1 MIEIRIIALIMLAL
15 ICLNTFV
22 FKWRWATYV
31 LGLLSTFALMIP
43 VAWSHYQTWPV
54 SLSDNL
60 IVGLVFIQSAYL
72 TFFFSSKDSWKT
84 AVLVQPVLL
93 VLSIFALMLWP
104 GRTLIMLESN
114 WLFAHILGALA
125 AFGVLGYSA
134 ICAAAYLYKTGKI
147 KSHGNTFI
155 SKNLP
160 SVATLERLEF
170 SALMMG
176 QTFLL
181 ISIVA
186 GQWYYYNLTGDM
198 FPITHKFI
206 FTLLAFI
213 LVLVLIS
220 MRLIL
225 GTRGRVAS
233 RIVLVAYLLVSIG
246 FIGSKV
252 VIEFLQ

>member
-1 MIEIRIIALIMLAL
+1 MIEIRILAL
-15 ICLNTFV
+15 ITLALLCLNTFV
-22 FKWRWATYV
+22 FKWRWATYA
-31 LGLLSTFALMIP
+31 LGLFSTFFLMIP

-72 TFFFSSKDSWKT
+72 TFFFSSKDAWKT
-84 AVLVQPVLL
+84 AVIVQPLL
-93 VLSIFALMLWP
+93 LLLSAFAFFLWP

-134 ICAAAYLYKTGKI
+134 ICAAAYLYKTGQLK
-147 KSHGNTFI
+147 KHEDSFV

-160 SVATLERLEF
+160 SVATLERIEF

-181 ISIVA
+181 ISIVS
-186 GQWYYYNLTGDM
+186 GQWYYYNLTGDL
-198 FPITHKFI
+198 FPVTHKFI

-213 LVLVLIS
+213 LVVALIM
-220 MRLIL
+220 MRLVW

-233 RIVLVAYLLVSIG
+233 RIILVAYLFVSVG

-252 VIEFLQ
+252 VLEFLK